1 MRSIRGVLVVI
12 AGCLLAVSAMAA
24 PAQPTDE
31 DASTLEYIK
40 HKRLGDRHAT
50 SRAYAK
56 ALEAYEA
63 ALAIRPQ
70 EQDLLYNLTVVAEAL
85 KAWPKACLYAQGYLH
100 AARYDKEAEE
110 YKEIAGKA
118 ATALKNV
125 GKSGELS
132 VTTEPEG
139 SQVLVEGVSFGPA
152 PVKLTL
158 PAGAW
163 EVVARKAD
171 FRQAAR
177 RVTLAAGA
185 GEALALT
192 LDEMVY
198 EGAIRVETVP
208 PDGVEVY
215 VDGQSV
221 GVTPLAQPVKAR
233 ANREHLLRFE
243 RQGYDPF
250 VRAVE
255 VPRDETVEV
264 KVQLEVLGA
273 GEKKKDSNEW

>member
-1 MRSIRGVLVVI
+1 M
-12 AGCLLAVSAMAA
+12 AACLLAVSAVAA

-31 DASTLEYIK
+31 DVNTLEYIK

-50 SRAYAK
+50 ARAYGK

-85 KAWPKACLYAQGYLH
+85 KNWPKAHLYAQGYLY

-110 YKEIAGKA
+110 YKEIAAKA
-118 ATALKNV
+118 AGALKNA
-125 GKSGELS
+125 GRSGSLS
-132 VTTEPEG
+132 VTVEPEG
-139 SQVLVEGVSFGPA
+139 AQVLVEGVSFGPA
-152 PVKLTL
+152 PVKVTL
-158 PAGAW
+158 AAGSW
-163 EVVARKAD
+163 EVVARKPD
-171 FRQAAR
+171 FRQAVR
-177 RVTLAAGA
+177 KVSLAAGA
-185 GEALALT
+185 EEAVTLT

-198 EGAIRVETVP
+198 HGAIRVETVP

-215 VDGQSV
+215 LDGQSV
-221 GVTPLAQPVKAR
+221 GVTPLAEPIKTR

-243 RQGYDPF
+243 RQGFDPF

-264 KVQLEVLGA
+264 KVQLEVVGA